1 LEKLVRM
8 DNQKPYI
15 IQFSSI
21 GNPSLGYLSVAEQ
34 LEHIPFEISRVYWT
48 YYTPQNVTRGGHA
61 NIEKE
66 LVIVAVGGAISI
78 TTELKNGD
86 KETYE
91 LSKPDVGLYLPKL
104 CWHTMQY
111 SHNAIQMVIASNLY
125 SEDDYI
131 RDYNIFRSWK

>member
-1 LEKLVRM
+1 ME
-8 DNQKPYI
+8 NQKPHI
-15 IQFSSI
+15 IKFCSI

-34 LEHIPFEISRVYWT
+34 LNNIPFEVARVYWT

-66 LVIVAVGGAISI
+66 LVIVAVSGSI
-78 TTELKNGD
+78 TIITESKNGD
-86 KETYE
+86 KETFE
-91 LSKPDVGLYLPKL
+91 LSNPDVGLYLPKL

-111 SHNAIQMVIASNLY
+111 SHNAVQMVIASNLY

-131 RDYNIFRSWK
+131 RDYNNFKSWY